1 MGVIRDD
8 AEERMARIE
17 AILDDLRRKTA
28 DLSDLAEKTAVQLE
42 ESRAFRHA
50 ADQKEDGGAAVKKKR
65 TRARQIL
72 SSRLHR

>member
-17 AILDDLRRKTA
+17 AILEQLRRKTA
-28 DLSDLAEKTAVQLE
+28 DLSDLAEKTAIHVE

-50 ADQKEDGGAAVKKKR
+50 ADGNDNGRAAAKQKR
-65 TRARQIL
+65 TRARQNL
-72 SSRLHR
+72 SSRLRR